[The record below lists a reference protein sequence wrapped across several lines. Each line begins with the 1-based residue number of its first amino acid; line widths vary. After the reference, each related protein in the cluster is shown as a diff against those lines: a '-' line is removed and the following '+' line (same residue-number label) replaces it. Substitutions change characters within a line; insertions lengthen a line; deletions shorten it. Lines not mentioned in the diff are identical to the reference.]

1 MQLHNHKHAVSSQ
14 DDTKTVQPQKHTQF
28 VQPQEYT
35 PKHYAQLI
43 PVPRPDANKFSRGA
57 VAIIAG
63 SLRYPGAA
71 ILATSSATASAR
83 CGAGYTTLITPKSA
97 VFAAQAH
104 LVSIPV
110 VGVAESGGAFMKAA
124 VEATKKAAAKAKA
137 LVIGP
142 GLDRS
147 AQTEAFFKELL
158 KDEDRPVVI
167 DADALYFAKSII
179 NDSTKQLFPNRVYT
193 PHEGEAARMLSRP
206 IKNREQDALE
216 LARLYC
222 GTVVLKGPQ
231 TLIAT
236 ADGTLIVSKNAG
248 PELAKAGSGDVLAGM
263 IGAFLAQGLCT
274 DKAASL
280 AVYIHGHAGKLAA
293 SKNGVVS
300 VMAEDVCDN
309 IAPAIC
315 ELMNG
320 DIDG

>member
-1 MQLHNHKHAVSSQ
+1 MLLQE
-14 DDTKTVQPQKHTQF
+14 HTQTA
-28 VQPQEYT
+28 QAQEYT
-35 PKHYAQLI
+35 REHYAQLI
-43 PVPRPDANKFSRGA
+43 PVPQPDANKFSRGA

-97 VFAAQAH
+97 VQAAQAH

-110 VGVAESGGAFMKAA
+110 VGVAEKDGAFSKAA
-124 VEATKKAAAKAKA
+124 IEATKEAARKAKA

-147 AQTEAFFKELL
+147 AHTEAFLVELL
-158 KDEDRPVVI
+158 KDEERPVVI
-167 DADALYFAKSII
+167 DADALYFTKNLI
-179 NDSTKQLFPNRVYT
+179 NNSTNQMLANRIYT

-216 LARLYC
+216 LAQLNC

-236 ADGTLIVSKNAG
+236 ADGTLIVSNAAG

-263 IGAFLAQGLCT
+263 IGAFLAQGLST
-274 DKAASL
+274 EKAASL
-280 AVYIHGHAGKLAA
+280 AVYIHGQAGKLAA
-293 SKNGVVS
+293 SKNGIVS
-300 VMAEDVCDN
+300 VMAEDLCDN

-315 ELMNG
+315 AMMNG
-320 DIDG
+320 EING